1 MDKTMKLGIYNFIK
15 EVNSDYNVKFQKYD
29 LECDIDEETIYVGE
43 SYDRRTD
50 KYFENFVSQLNPD
63 CRKVNPFLLSL
74 LHEIGHIE
82 TYTEE
87 DEDDKDMKYAILK
100 MQYDDE
106 EQLSDE
112 KLEEYCDMYF
122 RIPLE
127 QNATEWGIDY
137 ALSHLDLMQKYDWLH
152 N

>member
-1 MDKTMKLGIYNFIK
+1 MDKKMKLGIYRFIK
-15 EVNSDYNVKFQKYD
+15 EVNPELLVKFQKYD
-29 LECDIDEETIYVGE
+29 LECDVFDEIIYIGE
-43 SYDRRTD
+43 SYDKRTD
-50 KYFENFVSQLNPD
+50 KYFENFVKQLNPK
-63 CRKVNPFLLSL
+63 CSKINPFLLSL

-87 DEDDKDMKYAILK
+87 DMDNKDAIYAILK
-100 MQYDDE
+100 MQYDE
-106 EQLSDE
+106 EELSDE
-112 KLEEYCDMYF
+112 RLEEYCDMYF

-127 QNATEWGIDY
+127 QNATEWGTDY

>member
-1 MDKTMKLGIYNFIK
+1 MNKEMKLGIYRFIK
-15 EVNSDYNVKFQKYD
+15 EVNPELLVKFQKYD
-29 LECDIDEETIYVGE
+29 LECDVFDEIIYIGE
-43 SYDRRTD
+43 SYDKRTD
-50 KYFENFVSQLNPD
+50 KYFENFVKQLNPK
-63 CRKVNPFLLSL
+63 CSKINPFLLSL

-87 DEDDKDMKYAILK
+87 DMDNKDAIYAILK
-100 MQYDDE
+100 MQYDE
-106 EQLSDE
+106 EELSDE
-112 KLEEYCDMYF
+112 KLEEYCDKYF

-127 QNATEWGIDY
+127 QNATEWGINY

>member
-15 EVNSDYNVKFQKYD
+15 EVNPDYNVKFQKYD

-100 MQYDDE
+100 MQYNDE
-106 EQLSDE
+106 EQLNDE

>member
-1 MDKTMKLGIYNFIK
+1 MNKEMKLGIYRFIK
-15 EVNSDYNVKFQKYD
+15 EVNPELLVKFQKYD
-29 LECDIDEETIYVGE
+29 LECDIFDEIIYIGE

-50 KYFENFVSQLNPD
+50 KYFENFVNQLNPE
-63 CRKVNPFLLSL
+63 CSKINPFLLSL

-87 DEDDKDMKYAILK
+87 DMDNKDATYAILK
-100 MQYDDE
+100 MQYDEDE
-106 EQLSDE
+106 LSDE
-112 KLEEYCDMYF
+112 KLEEYCNMYF

-127 QNATEWGIDY
+127 QNATEWGINY

>member
-1 MDKTMKLGIYNFIK
+1 MNKEIKLGIYKFIK
-15 EVNSDYNVKFQKYD
+15 EVNPDYAVKFQKYD

-43 SYDRRTD
+43 SYDKRTD
-50 KYFENFVSQLNPD
+50 RYFANFVNQLNPE
-63 CRKVNPFLLSL
+63 CSKVNPFLLSL

-87 DEDDKDMKYAILK
+87 DEDDKDKIYSMLK
-100 MQYDDE
+100 IQYDE
-106 EQLSDE
+106 EELSDE
-112 KLEEYCDMYF
+112 TLEEYCNMYF

-137 ALSHLDLMQKYDWLH
+137 ALSHLDLMQKYSWLH

>member
-1 MDKTMKLGIYNFIK
+1 MDKEMKLGIYRFIK
-15 EVNSDYNVKFQKYD
+15 EINPELLVKFQKYD
-29 LECDIDEETIYVGE
+29 LECDVFDEIIYIGE
-43 SYDRRTD
+43 SYDKRTD
-50 KYFENFVSQLNPD
+50 KYFENFVNQLNPE
-63 CRKVNPFLLSL
+63 CNKINPFLLSL

-87 DEDDKDMKYAILK
+87 DMDNKDTIYAILK
-100 MQYDDE
+100 MQYDE
-106 EQLSDE
+106 EEFSDE
-112 KLEEYCDMYF
+112 KLEEYCDKYF

-127 QNATEWGIDY
+127 QNATEWGINY

>member
-1 MDKTMKLGIYNFIK
+1 MDKKMKLGIYRFIK
-15 EVNSDYNVKFQKYD
+15 EVNPELLVKFQKYD
-29 LECDIDEETIYVGE
+29 LECDVFDEIIYIGE
-43 SYDRRTD
+43 SYDKRTD
-50 KYFENFVSQLNPD
+50 KYFENFVKQLNPK
-63 CRKVNPFLLSL
+63 CSKINPFLLSL

-87 DEDDKDMKYAILK
+87 DMDNKDAIYAILK
-100 MQYDDE
+100 MQYDE
-106 EQLSDE
+106 EELSDE
-112 KLEEYCDMYF
+112 RLEEYCDMYF

-137 ALSHLDLMQKYDWLH
+137 VLSHLDLMQKYDWLH

>member
-1 MDKTMKLGIYNFIK
+1 MDKAMKLGIYNFIK
-15 EVNSDYNVKFQKYD
+15 EVNPDYAVKFQKYD
-29 LECDIDEETIYVGE
+29 LECDIFDETIYVGE
-43 SYDRRTD
+43 SYDKRTD
-50 KYFENFVSQLNPD
+50 RYFANFVNQLNPE
-63 CRKVNPFLLSL
+63 CSKVNSFLLSL

-87 DEDDKDMKYAILK
+87 DEDDKDMKYAILE
-100 MQYDDE
+100 MQYNDE
-106 EQLSDE
+106 EELSDE
-112 KLEEYCDMYF
+112 RLEEYCDMYF

>member
-1 MDKTMKLGIYNFIK
+1 MNKEMKLGIYKFIK
-15 EVNSDYNVKFQKYD
+15 EVNPDYAVKFQKYD
-29 LECDIDEETIYVGE
+29 LECDIFDETI
-43 SYDRRTD
+43 S
-50 KYFENFVSQLNPD
+50 FANFVNQLNPE
-63 CRKVNPFLLSL
+63 CSKVNPFLLSL

-87 DEDDKDMKYAILK
+87 DEDDKDMKYAMLK

-106 EQLSDE
+106 EELSDE
-112 KLEEYCDMYF
+112 RLEEYCDMYF